1 MTIRIQSLL
10 KTRVKLIH
18 NSNLPKMLLNNL
30 NNNIFYSWF
39 FFFVITIFVVTFLL
53 LLIAYHLS
61 NKQYYAEKVSAYE
74 CGFEPFHG
82 VRRPINTNFY
92 NIALLFLLFD
102 VELIILFPGISC
114 LTHLNEIGKLF
125 LYIFIFLLWFG
136 YAYELNS
143 KSLYIIR

>member
-1 MTIRIQSLL
+1 MFNII
-10 KTRVKLIH
+10 II
-18 NSNLPKMLLNNL
+18 NL
-30 NNNIFYSWF
+30 NDMRLYKVF
-39 FFFVITIFVVTFLL
+39 FFFVITVFFVTLIL

-102 VELIILFPGISC
+102 VELVILFPGISC
-114 LTHLNEIGKLF
+114 LFHLSEVGKLF
-125 LYIFIFLLWFG
+125 LYTFIFLLWFG

>member
-1 MTIRIQSLL
+1 ML
-10 KTRVKLIH
+10 KTGTLI
-18 NSNLPKMLLNNL
+18 NNYYYIQFL
-30 NNNIFYSWF
+30 V
-39 FFFVITIFVVTFLL
+39 FVITIFFVTFVLL
-53 LLIAYHLS
+53 LVAFCLS
-61 NKQYYAEKVSAYE
+61 KKQYYAEKVSAYE

-102 VELIILFPGISC
+102 VELVILFPGISC
-114 LTHLNEIGKLF
+114 LLHLSETGKLF
-125 LYIFIFLLWFG
+125 LYTFIFLLWFG

>member
-1 MTIRIQSLL
+1 MKI
-10 KTRVKLIH
+10 
-18 NSNLPKMLLNNL
+18 
-30 NNNIFYSWF
+30 NNIPVPLAYQEFLI
-39 FFFVITIFVVTFLL
+39 FVITIFLVTFFLVFT
-53 LLIAYHLS
+53 AYWFS

-102 VELIILFPGISC
+102 VELVILFPGLSC
-114 LTHLNEIGKLF
+114 LLHLTEMGKWF
-125 LYIFIFLLWFG
+125 LYTFIFLLWFG

-143 KSLYIIR
+143 KSLYILR